1 MFRWLTGR
9 GAREADINDMDARI
23 TGTQWQWVVDS
34 HAFVNELSDDDK
46 LQLRARIAWFL
57 ASKSINGAAG
67 FEVDDH
73 IRLSIAAQACL
84 PILHLEPSRYEG
96 WNEVI
101 VYPGGFLIP
110 RTDVDE
116 DGVVHEYVQEAA
128 GEAWEGGPLILSW
141 EDADPQQEAEPGS
154 AFNVVIH
161 EFAHKL
167 DLADGSGADGMP
179 GLHAHPDL
187 SPRVWMRVLE
197 ASYDAFC
204 TQLEQV
210 EAAIPGNVDPESTD
224 ADAWYGALPLDPY
237 AATDPAEFF
246 AVSSE
251 AFFVFPE
258 PLADA
263 MPEWYALLKAFYR
276 QDTVARRQ
284 PVMAGRA
291 LMGWPPGMSDG
302 AA

>member
-23 TGTQWQWVVDS
+23 TAAQWQWVVDS

-179 GLHAHPDL
+179 GLQRAFLRAGARGVIATLWPVED
-187 SPRVWMRVLE
+187 VY
-197 ASYDAFC
+197 ASQF
-204 TQLEQV
+204 
-210 EAAIPGNVDPESTD
+210 
-224 ADAWYGALPLDPY
+224 
-237 AATDPAEFF
+237 AT
-246 AVSSE
+246 
-251 AFFVFPE
+251 
-258 PLADA
+258 
-263 MPEWYALLKAFYR
+263 
-276 QDTVARRQ
+276 
-284 PVMAGRA
+284 GRA
-291 LMGWPPGMSDG
+291 LWKPALSAISRIGRPG
-302 AA
+302 

>member
-9 GAREADINDMDARI
+9 GARDADVAHMDARI
-23 TGTQWQWVVDS
+23 TPAQWQWVLDT
-34 HAFVNELSDDDK
+34 HTFLQALSDDDK
-46 LQLRARIAWFL
+46 VQLRTRVAWFL
-57 ASKSINGAAG
+57 ASKTINGAAD
-67 FEVDDH
+67 FDVTDE

-96 WNEVI
+96 WHEVI

-110 RTDVDE
+110 RAEVDD

-141 EDADPQQEAEPGS
+141 EDADPMQEADAGP

-179 GLHAHPDL
+179 GLHAHPDI

-197 ASYDAFC
+197 DSYDAFC
-204 TQLEQV
+204 AQLEAV
-210 EAAIPGNVDPESTD
+210 EDAIPADVDPESTD
-224 ADAWYGALPLDPY
+224 ADAWYGSLPLDPY
-237 AATDPAEFF
+237 AATDLAEFF

-251 AFFVFPE
+251 SFFVHPE

-263 MPEWYALLKAFYR
+263 LPEWYGLLKAFYR
-276 QDTVARRQ
+276 QDTVTRRQ
-284 PVMAGRA
+284 PRMSGQA
-291 LMGWPPGMSDG
+291 LIGLP
-302 AA
+302 

>member
-9 GAREADINDMDARI
+9 GARDAAVSDMDARI
-23 TGTQWQWVVDS
+23 TAAQWQWVLDT
-34 HAFVNELSDDDK
+34 HGFLQELSDDDK

-57 ASKSINGAAG
+57 ASKTINGAAG
-67 FEVDDH
+67 FELNDEV
-73 IRLSIAAQACL
+73 RLSIAAQACL

-96 WNEVI
+96 WHEVI

-110 RTDVDE
+110 RTEVDD

-141 EDADPQQEAEPGS
+141 EDADPMQEADGGY

-167 DLADGSGADGMP
+167 DLADGGGADGMP
-179 GLHAHPDL
+179 GLHAHPDI
-187 SPRVWMRVLE
+187 SPRVWMRVLD
-197 ASYDAFC
+197 ASYDAFRA
-204 TQLEQV
+204 QLDAV
-210 EAAIPGNVDPESTD
+210 EAAIPPDVDPESAD
-224 ADAWYGALPLDPY
+224 ADEWWDTLPLDPY

-251 AFFVFPE
+251 AFFVHPE

-276 QDTVARRQ
+276 QDTVARRR
-284 PVMAGRA
+284 PAMAGRA
-291 LMGWPPGMSDG
+291 LIGLPPGADG
-302 AA
+302 A